1 MLLTRAASVSQFF
14 SSQGLPGRGTQCF
27 PILQH
32 TVGETTD
39 QTRRFCAINLPNGYL
54 LNSAHSLTK
63 CAQTYSKQ
71 SRLAHDGKLHNFGT
85 FFLMTRCPALLKV
98 TKRCVDSLWLPTLDV
113 ATFKYFSLSFKIL
126 KTNETSY
133 NILKIPYNHT
143 MHLLERRL
151 VYESD

>member
-32 TVGETTD
+32 TLGETTD
-39 QTRRFCAINLPNGYL
+39 QTRRFRAINLPNGYL

-63 CAQTYSKQ
+63 CVQTYFKQ
-71 SRLAHDGKLHNFGT
+71 SRLTHDGKLHNFGT
-85 FFLMTRCPALLKV
+85 FFLMTSCPALLKV

-113 ATFKYFSLSFKIL
+113 ATFKYFCPSKFSKQMKLHTSNIKKNSIQ
-126 KTNETSY
+126 SY
-133 NILKIPYNHT
+133 NAFIGEEAGI
-143 MHLLERRL
+143 
-151 VYESD
+151 